1 MSNADIISKLKT
13 GTPQLSVGTL
23 TGSMMNQA
31 QEIAI
36 LENAGV
42 NLLHLDVMDG
52 HAWPKITVG
61 APFLAGLETEL
72 IKDVHLLIENPENH
86 IADFAGAG
94 ANIITF
100 QVEHTQDIA
109 GTLAKI
115 GEAGALRSV
124 GIYPTT
130 PMDTVLENIADI
142 DVVFVLAIGPDTG
155 KDTFFDVV
163 AERVQQLRELKPE
176 LVIAIDG
183 AVKKNNVGDIA
194 KIGPDLIVTGSAVF
208 DGNDAAQNI
217 ADMNASIAAAL

>member
-1 MSNADIISKLKT
+1 MSNDAIISKLKS

-36 LENAGV
+36 LENSGV

-61 APFLAGLETEL
+61 APFLAGLKTDL
-72 IKDVHLLIENPENH
+72 IKDVHLLVQNPENH
-86 IADFAGAG
+86 IADFANAG
-94 ANIITF
+94 ANLITF
-100 QVEHTQDIA
+100 QIEHTNDVA

-130 PMDTVLENIADI
+130 PMDAVMENLADI
-142 DVVFVLAIGPDTG
+142 DVVFLLAIGPDTG

-163 AERVQQLRELKPE
+163 AERLQTLRAAKPE

-194 KIGPDLIVTGSAVF
+194 KLRPDLIVTGSAVF

-217 ADMNASIAAAL
+217 ADMQTSIQQAL